1 MEINKKKRKMVLFV
15 DNGCLDFKPVSGV
28 VISTI
33 IAAFTF
39 LSAMSIRDSVT
50 QMIELCTPKHTLK
63 KLIVTVSCTMLFL
76 FITVLLAYEY
86 QSSL

>member
-1 MEINKKKRKMVLFV
+1 MVLFV
-15 DNGCLDFKPVSGV
+15 DNGCLDFKPVHSV

-50 QMIELCTPKHTLK
+50 QAIQLLTPAHTVK
-63 KLIVTVSCTMLFL
+63 KLIVTFACTMLFL

-86 QSSL
+86 QASL

>member
-1 MEINKKKRKMVLFV
+1 MVLFV
-15 DNGCLDFKPVSGV
+15 DNGCLDFKPVANV

-50 QMIELCTPKHTLK
+50 QAIALCTPAHTVK
-63 KLIVTVSCTMLFL
+63 KLITTIACTMLFL